1 MVTRLGAPYIRTS
14 SNGNKMNY
22 KEEIKK
28 WLYDHRDEMV
38 DDICSMV
45 RVPSVLDEACGDYPF
60 GENCFRALEKAMEI
74 ASRCGLETEN
84 FRNMVGQASLRKG
97 HADFGIWAHSD
108 VVPVDGVWTN
118 PPFDP
123 IVKDGRIYGRG
134 TTDNKGQLVAS
145 LYALRCLRELGIEL
159 KHNVAVFVGTK
170 EETGMEDIK
179 AWLAENEEPFFN
191 LAPDADYAI
200 GYAEKC
206 SLRFDM
212 SAPLVQKGLLSLY
225 GGSAPNVF
233 PKEVTAVLKLS
244 EIEERALA
252 GLDGIE
258 CTKDAET
265 VTLTARGKGGHSA
278 KAPGVDNPF
287 PRLIGALDAAGV
299 FPEGFAPQLKCIAEA
314 CLDESGNALDIACS
328 DDVVGK
334 LHFSGTMLS
343 LEDGI
348 LNLVCDVRYPGSC
361 SAETLIERIRN
372 KTEALGFSLEIRES
386 DGSVYSDPNEPG
398 AVLCARLSNELAP
411 EFGLKQYG
419 NYILNGGTYARHF
432 TRGYAFGMNAGENA
446 HNVDESVSIDRLIF
460 GALVYA
466 LCIIELDELY

>member
-1 MVTRLGAPYIRTS
+1 
-14 SNGNKMNY
+14 MNY

-170 EETGMEDIK
+170 EETGREDIK

-233 PKEVTAVLKLS
+233 PKDATAVLKLS
-244 EIEERALA
+244 DIDEGALA
-252 GLDGIE
+252 RLEGIE
-258 CTKDAET
+258 CTRNGDI
-265 VTLTARGKGGHSA
+265 VTLVARGKGGHSA
-278 KAPGVDNPF
+278 KAPGIDNPF
-287 PRLIGALDAAGV
+287 PMLINAMEKAGI
-299 FPEGFAPQLKCIAEA
+299 FTDGLAPQLKFIADA
-314 CLDESGNALDIACS
+314 CLDDSGEFTSIACC

-343 LEDGI
+343 LENGVVK
-348 LNLVCDVRYPGSC
+348 LVCDIRHPMCSTSDAIVEKIGSV
-361 SAETLIERIRN
+361 A
-372 KTEALGFSLEIRES
+372 KPLGFSVYIREA
-386 DGSVYSDPNEPG
+386 DGSIYSDPNEPG
-398 AVLCARLSNELAP
+398 AVLCAQLSNEQAP

-419 NYILNGGTYARHF
+419 NYTLSGGTYARHF

-460 GALVYA
+460 GAMIYA
-466 LCIIELDELY
+466 LCVIELDELY